1 MTTRRLLLL
10 AAAALWL
17 GTAADRSTAQRF
29 QPLDVVIDSGDQPL
43 AAYQLEVTVDGEA
56 MIVGV
61 EGGDSPAF
69 AAPPHYDPKALTGGR
84 IVLADLDVGRDLPR
98 GRVRV
103 ATLHMRESG
112 APPAYHVVLQA
123 AANADGTPI
132 PATVRL
138 EPLEGDR
145 A

>member
-1 MTTRRLLLL
+1 MTRRWPSLLLG
-10 AAAALWL
+10 AALL
-17 GTAADRSTAQRF
+17 GGSAGSTAAQRY
-29 QPLDVVIDSGDQPL
+29 QPVDVFIDSGDQPL
-43 AAYQLEVTVDGEA
+43 AAYQIEVTVDGEA

-61 EGGDSPAF
+61 EGGDTPAF
-69 AAPPHYDPKALTGGR
+69 APAPHYDPKALAGGR
-84 IVLADLDVGRDLPR
+84 IIIADLDVGSDLPR
-98 GRVRV
+98 GRTRV

-112 APPAYHVVLQA
+112 APPTYHVVLQA

-138 EPLEGDR
+138 EPEQGDR

>member
-1 MTTRRLLLL
+1 MTRHWPTLALASLLLG
-10 AAAALWL
+10 ASAGDSA
-17 GTAADRSTAQRF
+17 AQRY
-29 QPLDVVIDSGDQPL
+29 QPVDVFVDSGDQPL
-43 AAYQLEVTVDGEA
+43 AAYQIEVTVDGDA

-69 AAPPHYDPKALTGGR
+69 APAPHYDPKALAGGR
-84 IVLADLDVGRDLPR
+84 IIIADLDVGSDLPR
-98 GRVRV
+98 GRTRV

-112 APPAYHVVLQA
+112 APPTYHVVLQA